1 MAWIFERPDCL
12 SLSHRGGRL
21 DSGKVVRKSCALA
34 PAGGGGGGARWAV
47 GGGGGGQGSRMKL
60 AGDDPEHVISTAAA
74 RVDTR
79 RVYRSSSPSSW
90 QARWRSSSPW
100 AISPCSPELAGAS

>member
-1 MAWIFERPDCL
+1 MAWIFERPDRL

-34 PAGGGGGGARWAV
+34 PA
-47 GGGGGGQGSRMKL
+47 GGGGQGSRMKL